1 MDNYHVTHKDGEWKL
16 KKENAE
22 RSTKNFETKEQAVDY
37 AKDFMKKNGG
47 SLKIHKQDGTIQEER
62 TYPKSDD
69 PIVTGK
75 HLMQCFL
82 QGQYLQKDMN
92 TFVKNTGT
100 KTT

>member
-69 PIVTGK
+69 PRNTPGQEIESKNGK
-75 HLMQCFL
+75 R
-82 QGQYLQKDMN
+82 KII
-92 TFVKNTGT
+92 
-100 KTT
+100 